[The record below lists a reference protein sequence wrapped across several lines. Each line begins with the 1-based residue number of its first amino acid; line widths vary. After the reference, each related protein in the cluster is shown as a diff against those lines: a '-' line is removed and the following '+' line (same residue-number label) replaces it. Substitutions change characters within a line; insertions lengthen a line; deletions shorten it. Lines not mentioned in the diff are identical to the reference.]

1 MASPLK
7 KARKGEPWQ
16 PDHRAHN
23 AFVDAAQYV
32 QRLQQAGGAAPV
44 PLGGAWQPCI
54 VHVRNDSGVAR
65 NRFDALGISGIFP
78 EPTENEPAFQAGPI
92 LLGDTPDTDAHR
104 GGFGVLLA
112 PAGIREIVPA
122 CLAGVTV
129 ARVNFGD
136 VAHQYAEIA
145 DADAGSLASAP
156 TGSARIL
163 WPQPAPAE
171 GIRDAVI
178 LLGGG
183 SQCLQALRFELKTNL
198 TALSLAGATAYEIDA
213 SGERT
218 TTEHT
223 VYDVFFGFYGSGSTE
238 SAMVGSGEGVGAKGW
253 ALKLPG
259 SLRWEII
266 QLTC

>member
-1 MASPLK
+1 VALHKP
-7 KARKGEPWQ
+7 RPGEPWQ
-16 PDHRAHN
+16 GPDAIAHA
-23 AFVDAAQYV
+23 AFIDAAEWV
-32 QRLQQAGGAAPV
+32 RSQQAAAGPV
-44 PLGGAWQPCI
+44 PTPGALWRPCI
-54 VHVRNDSGVAR
+54 VQIRNDSGAAR

-78 EPTENEPAFQAGPI
+78 EPTDNEAAFQAGPI
-92 LLGDTPDTDAHR
+92 LLGDTPDTEKHR

-122 CLAGVTV
+122 CLAGVTT
-129 ARVNFGD
+129 ARVNFSD

-145 DADAGSLASAP
+145 DADAGSLASSPA
-156 TGSARIL
+156 GSARIL

-171 GIRDAVI
+171 GIRDAVV

-198 TALSLAGATAYEIDA
+198 TALNPAGATAYEIDA
-213 SGERT
+213 GGERT

-223 VYDVFFGFYGSGSTE
+223 VYDFFFGFYGSGSTE
-238 SAMVGSGEGVGAKGW
+238 AGMVGSGEGAGAKGW